1 MSLDSSL
8 DSWWGVGAWGQP
20 KVTNIVSMTIHR
32 PKVGV
37 GLNKP
42 NNICFKIE
50 GKCLT
55 NSFSKNQKKKKKCP
69 THTNAILTFMIYPLK
84 FELQ

>member
-8 DSWWGVGAWGQP
+8 DPWWGVGAWGQP

-55 NSFSKNQKKKKKCP
+55 NTFSKKKKKVPNPYNCNF
-69 THTNAILTFMIYPLK
+69 HIYDLSPK
-84 FELQ
+84 V